1 MLALRNRLTK
11 QIERPARFRATKSR
25 NQNLTDGAS
34 ESSGRSSNKEAL
46 QQLDQRLLLTRS
58 DDADFEVN

>member
-11 QIERPARFRATKSR
+11 QIERPARFRATSR

-34 ESSGRSSNKEAL
+34 ESIGRSSSKEAL
-46 QQLDQRLLLTRS
+46 QQLDQRFLLTRS